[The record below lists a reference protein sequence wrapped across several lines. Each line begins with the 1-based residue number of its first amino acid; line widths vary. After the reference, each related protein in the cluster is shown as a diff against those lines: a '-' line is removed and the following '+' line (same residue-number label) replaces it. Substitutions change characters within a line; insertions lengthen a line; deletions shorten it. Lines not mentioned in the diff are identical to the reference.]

1 MNCRHTCN
9 HGPCSCNCSGWC
21 CCCRRHLKTNTVVSE
36 QTNDLYRARMLSKS
50 DLWSQMVFFF
60 PFISSLTRQR
70 QDWSTVEKEAD
81 FHLLWSDVYFLQK
94 REKKGLVNCV
104 WHQMLSVFDVSST
117 TGWSVPNLVYKSF
130 DIIVRFNWA
139 VRLDRRWV
147 SVEGG
152 SRQSLFMVWQWTSQ
166 APGDGPSQFDFH
178 QDVNSNYTARSK
190 TTIKR
195 QELKRTCT
203 GSKRVWGETRP
214 REGEP
219 DSVLFVSNKMHAVK
233 VQIMVIVR
241 SHFSLISA
249 LICWHLLGAS
259 WVRLMARASQ
269 TDVKMD
275 FLCLD

>member
-1 MNCRHTCN
+1 M
-9 HGPCSCNCSGWC
+9 
-21 CCCRRHLKTNTVVSE
+21 L
-36 QTNDLYRARMLSKS
+36 DLIE
-50 DLWSQMVFFF
+50 
-60 PFISSLTRQR
+60 PF
-70 QDWSTVEKEAD
+70 
-81 FHLLWSDVYFLQK
+81 
-94 REKKGLVNCV
+94 V
-104 WHQMLSVFDVSST
+104 WTDGGS
-117 TGWSVPNLVYKSF
+117 
-130 DIIVRFNWA
+130 A
-139 VRLDRRWV
+139 
-147 SVEGG
+147 EGG

-259 WVRLMARASQ
+259 WVQPICEGLLLLHVRLCLWFVGARLMASASQ